1 MSIDSRLDAVV
12 RRSQALAQ
20 MQHRIA
26 LAREK
31 RIHADARRR
40 RHLLETA
47 PVQFVRDEHLALIR
61 GQFFERGAQRVEQ
74 RGAGVS
80 RLGSRIGR
88 RERQIEAV
96 FAIGCVGIRVDAIGQ
111 RRFLL
116 LAEAVDDPVSRDA
129 IQPRTDLLDRLGQS
143 PGFDEFFENV
153 LKDVVGFV
161 LIDHAA
167 ADEIAQPRPLAGDGS
182 SNFAVLHAQRARGV
196 GRFHTRVD
204 DPERKILWR
213 AWPQRE
219 KKRRA
224 LQRLRRSAAARP
236 LRYATSRPN
245 GRTQNV
251 YFATIS
257 QRGRALFIDSIW
269 WTVIM
274 LFVPVGSTN
283 DLLLT
288 DPSNAAALLALWFF
302 AGQCVPI
309 VITGLMWAAWGTTP
323 GKRACHLRIVDAQS
337 GERMSVTQSMLR
349 TFGYLLTFATL
360 GAGFLWVFFNPK
372 KQALH
377 DRIANTVVIDEAL
390 TAANSANAMNVSRK

>member
-1 MSIDSRLDAVV
+1 M
-12 RRSQALAQ
+12 
-20 MQHRIA
+20 
-26 LAREK
+26 
-31 RIHADARRR
+31 
-40 RHLLETA
+40 
-47 PVQFVRDEHLALIR
+47 
-61 GQFFERGAQRVEQ
+61 
-74 RGAGVS
+74 
-80 RLGSRIGR
+80 
-88 RERQIEAV
+88 
-96 FAIGCVGIRVDAIGQ
+96 
-111 RRFLL
+111 
-116 LAEAVDDPVSRDA
+116 
-129 IQPRTDLLDRLGQS
+129 
-143 PGFDEFFENV
+143 
-153 LKDVVGFV
+153 
-161 LIDHAA
+161 
-167 ADEIAQPRPLAGDGS
+167 
-182 SNFAVLHAQRARGV
+182 
-196 GRFHTRVD
+196 
-204 DPERKILWR
+204 
-213 AWPQRE
+213 
-219 KKRRA
+219 
-224 LQRLRRSAAARP
+224 
-236 LRYATSRPN
+236 
-245 GRTQNV
+245 

-257 QRGRALFIDSIW
+257 QRARALFIDSIW